1 MKNTKHILLLLLPLL
16 YASCIMEESVTPVEQ
31 KPQDIQIDLK
41 VADTRLP
48 STRAI
53 SASSEN
59 AIKDLYMVIYDADG
73 KYKTYKKASKIEDTG
88 TNGETKRATFSV
100 ADETELAD
108 FEDVCLRFFAN
119 MDDNVSGFVTDVT
132 GQTVGTSDM
141 YDFAPLTYGITS
153 GAWNT
158 TSDTNFRPM
167 PMWGGLVDAS
177 SNRYDA
183 VVTLEEGTNSGIQA
197 ELMRATARINVK
209 LKDESTLK
217 INSIDLYKIQK
228 SGYVNVPVAD
238 LNGTK
243 YDAAVPYEGTGTGA
257 LSKSTL
263 STTPLSYSLSTPA
276 YSYTNSIYVP
286 ETKNYG
292 ADGDSI
298 TMVVGITDGTNTRYS
313 RVDFVDES
321 KNLID
326 LVRNHTYEITL
337 AFNPKDQLTGY
348 STKELA
354 LAYRTENLTYNFDI
368 INDKYLN
375 VMITDGK
382 YLLTLSQDD
391 FTVPLDGGTVDFV
404 VCTPPYMDTGT
415 CTGWKIDPEEI
426 KVNGTAVGPSG
437 DSGIRI
443 YKKDDPTVE
452 TWEGPKS
459 YNYYLT
465 MSVPPQSAATE
476 YEIYLRC
483 TDKFY
488 WVLKVHQHD

>member
-88 TNGETKRATFSV
+88 TYGETKRATFSV
-100 ADETELAD
+100 ENETELAD
-108 FEDVCLRFFAN
+108 FKNVCLRFFAN
-119 MDDNVSGFVTDVT
+119 MDDNVSGFVTAVT
-132 GQTVGTSDM
+132 GQTVGISDM
-141 YDFAPLTYGITS
+141 YDFTPLTYGITS

-167 PMWGGLVDAS
+167 PMWGGLLDALG
-177 SNRYDA
+177 NRNDA

-209 LKDESTLK
+209 LKDEDKLK

-228 SGYVNVPVAD
+228 TGYVNVPVD
-238 LNGTK
+238 KLNGTK
-243 YDAAVPYEGTGTGA
+243 YDAAEPYEGTS
-257 LSKSTL
+257 LSQSTL
-263 STTPLSYSLSTPA
+263 TSDPLLYSLSTPA

-321 KNLID
+321 KNLLD

-348 STKELA
+348 STKDLA

-391 FTVPLDGGTVDFV
+391 FTVPLAGGTVDFV
-404 VCTPPYMDTGT
+404 VCTPPYMDTGK
-415 CTGWKIDPEEI
+415 CTGWEIDPEEI
-426 KVNGTAVGPSG
+426 KVNGTAVGSG
-437 DSGIRI
+437 NDCGIDI
-443 YKKDDPTVE
+443 YKEGDPTVE
-452 TWEGPKS
+452 TWSGNKS

-465 MSVPPQSAATE
+465 MSVPSQSEPTE

>member
-88 TNGETKRATFSV
+88 TSGETKRATFSV
-100 ADETELAD
+100 ENETELAD
-108 FEDVCLRFFAN
+108 FENVCLRFFAN
-119 MDDNVSGFVTDVT
+119 MDDNVSGFVNAVT

-153 GAWNT
+153 DAWNT

-177 SNRYDA
+177 GNRNDA
-183 VVTLEEGTNSGIQA
+183 VVTLEEGTNSGFQA

-228 SGYVNVPVAD
+228 TGYINVPVD
-238 LNGTK
+238 KLNGTK
-243 YDAAVPYEGTGTGA
+243 YDAAEPYVESLTSTTVGT
-257 LSKSTL
+257 LSYTL
-263 STTPLSYSLSTPA
+263 STPQYSYS
-276 YSYTNSIYVP
+276 NSIYVP
-286 ETKNYG
+286 ETKNS
-292 ADGDSI
+292 ATDSI

-348 STKELA
+348 STKALA

-391 FTVPLDGGTVDFV
+391 FTVPLAGGTVDFV
-404 VCTPPYMDTGT
+404 VCTPPYMDTGK

-426 KVNGTAVGPSG
+426 KVNGTAVGSGG

-465 MSVPPQSAATE
+465 MSVPAQSAATE

>member
-59 AIKDLYMVIYDADG
+59 AIKDLYMVIYNADG

-88 TNGETKRATFSV
+88 TYGETKRATFSV
-100 ADETELAD
+100 ASETELAD
-108 FEDVCLRFFAN
+108 FENVCLRFFAN
-119 MDDNVSGFVTDVT
+119 MDDNVSGFVADVT

-153 GAWNT
+153 DAWNT

-167 PMWGGLVDAS
+167 PMWGGLVDALG
-177 SNRYDA
+177 NRNDA

-228 SGYVNVPVAD
+228 TGYVNVPFSALDGSQYNASEPYVES
-238 LNGTK
+238 LTSTTVGT
-243 YDAAVPYEGTGTGA
+243 
-257 LSKSTL
+257 LSYTL
-263 STTPLSYSLSTPA
+263 STPQYSYS
-276 YSYTNSIYVP
+276 NSIYVP
-286 ETKNYG
+286 ETKNS
-292 ADGDSI
+292 ATDSI

-321 KNLID
+321 KNLLD

-348 STKELA
+348 STKDLA

-391 FTVPLDGGTVDFV
+391 FTVPLAGGTVDFV
-404 VCTPPYMDTGT
+404 VCTPPYMDTGK
-415 CTGWKIDPEEI
+415 CTGWEIDPEEI
-426 KVNGTAVGPSG
+426 KVNGTAVGSGG

-465 MSVPPQSAATE
+465 MSVPAQSAATE

-488 WVLKVHQHD
+488 WVLKVHQRD